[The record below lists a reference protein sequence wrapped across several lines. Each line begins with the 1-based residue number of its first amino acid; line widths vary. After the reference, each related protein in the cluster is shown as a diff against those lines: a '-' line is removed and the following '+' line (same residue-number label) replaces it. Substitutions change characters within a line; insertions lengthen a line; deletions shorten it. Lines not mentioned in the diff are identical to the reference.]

1 MNKAQYNGKLFDI
14 HTLPREKYE
23 LVYEQSL
30 RNKWTC
36 PMCGGIVRF
45 HLAIEHA
52 PHFYHVSNPCIKKN
66 DNEETRLLFDRTNRF
81 KRKKK
86 TDDRMR
92 SVARCGS
99 I

>member
-1 MNKAQYNGKLFDI
+1 MNKARYNGKLFDI
-14 HTLPREKYE
+14 HTLAREKYE

-52 PHFYHVSNPCIKKN
+52 PHFYHVSDPCIREERKRANIIAIPPKQPFQAKEKN
-66 DNEETRLLFDRTNRF
+66 
-81 KRKKK
+81 K
-86 TDDRMR
+86 
-92 SVARCGS
+92 
-99 I
+99 